1 MSINPKALKRSTPRQ
16 QRNNLPNGKVTNSQK
31 FGFSDVYEQDEN
43 VEGSNIKVYKEALE
57 KLGLVKKIQVFKD
70 LQRQINPDFEVE
82 LNIPK
87 SITELKKF
95 NDDLDST
102 IIMLQNRRNRGGSK
116 TRRHK
121 RRKSKTHRR
130 RKAAI

>member
-1 MSINPKALKRSTPRQ
+1 MSINTKALIRSTPRQ
-16 QRNNLPNGKVTNSQK
+16 QRNNPPKGEVTNSQK
-31 FGFSDVYEQDEN
+31 FGFSDVYEQHEN
-43 VEGSNIKVYKEALE
+43 VEGSNIKVYEEALE
-57 KLGLVKKIQVFKD
+57 QLGLVKKIQVFKD

>member
-121 RRKSKTHRR
+121 RRKSKTNRR